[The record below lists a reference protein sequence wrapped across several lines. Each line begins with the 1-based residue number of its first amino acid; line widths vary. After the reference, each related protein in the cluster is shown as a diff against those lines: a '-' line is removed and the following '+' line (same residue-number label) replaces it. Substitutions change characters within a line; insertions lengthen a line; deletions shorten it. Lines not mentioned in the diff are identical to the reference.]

1 MTSNGQLS
9 TQFIKTDI
17 MDPIDTH
24 INLRLRDYNNNEI
37 VYRTKRTVPLKQL
50 KEAYSKRNGPMIHA
64 KKFIFDGLNIRDD
77 DTPDSLEM
85 EEGDSIHVMN
95 IITSD
100 QQFIKTE
107 AVEQTNDSFINI
119 KIMGGD
125 CKVESR
131 YRIRRN
137 APLGK
142 LMQVH
147 CERNELKSS
156 SLSFLFDGCRI
167 KDDYTPDFLGMED
180 NDIIDHITHAIG
192 C

>member
-107 AVEQTNDSFINI
+107 A
-119 KIMGGD
+119 
-125 CKVESR
+125 KVESR